1 MSDDNKVSDN
11 HREAQAVAE
20 AENHEAPESPGV
32 EEKTEKGESRSRR
45 ALHKENQRLKEQQA
59 KLQADLEAQR
69 DQYLRRIAEMENF
82 RKRSERDF
90 TLRLQMSLADF
101 YLELLPI
108 LDDLERSQATV
119 LADAG
124 EDKNQEVESLANGL
138 ALILQNLRKRLE
150 SRGVKAMQTVGM
162 PFDPTR
168 HEALG
173 EADGNGQA
181 PQTVIE
187 EHVKGYML
195 HDRVLRPAKVMI
207 SK

>member
-11 HREAQAVAE
+11 HHEAQAVAE
-20 AENHEAPESPGV
+20 AESPEAIETPMV
-32 EEKTEKGESRSRR
+32 EEKPEKGESRSRR
-45 ALHKENQRLKEQQA
+45 ALHKENQRLKEQEA
-59 KLQADLEAQR
+59 KLQAELETQR
-69 DQYLRRIAEMENF
+69 DQFLRRIAEMENF

-90 TLRLQMSLADF
+90 NLRLQMSLADF

-119 LADAG
+119 RTDAG
-124 EDKNQEVESLANGL
+124 EDKNQELESLANGL
-138 ALILQNLRKRLE
+138 SLILQNLRRLLE
-150 SRGVKAMQTVGM
+150 SRGVKMMQTVGM

-173 EADGNGQA
+173 EVDGNGQA
-181 PQTVIE
+181 PQTVLE